1 MKFEKEGLMTRSEI
15 ARIGR
20 DIISEMFRWGN
31 ISTESIFADI
41 DLRAIDDNTVIHTL
55 KKMIDMA
62 YISSDTENNSAYY
75 VNELLIE
82 EIENA

>member
-1 MKFEKEGLMTRSEI
+1 MTRSEI

-41 DLRAIDDNTVIHTL
+41 DLRTIDDNTVIHTL

-62 YISSDTENNSAYY
+62 YISSDTENNWAYY

-82 EIENA
+82 EIKNA